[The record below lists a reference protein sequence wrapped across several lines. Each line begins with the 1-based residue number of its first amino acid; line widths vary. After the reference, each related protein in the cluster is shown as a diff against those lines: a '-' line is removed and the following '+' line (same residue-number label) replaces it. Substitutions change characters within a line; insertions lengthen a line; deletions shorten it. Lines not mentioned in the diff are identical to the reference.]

1 MSTISIIG
9 AGNMGSA
16 LARGLIRSGKADGKS
31 LVLFDVD
38 TAKTRSLAK
47 ELGAQTASNLQD
59 ALKPKTDVLILA
71 VKPQTV
77 GEVVEQLA
85 PKIHEKPLVV
95 SIAAGITTGSI
106 LARLHA
112 DARVIRVMP
121 NAATMVECGAT
132 ALCKGGGAD
141 EEDLRKALDLFSS
154 VGQAVVVDE
163 KMMNAVTAL
172 SASGLG
178 YLFVIMEALTD
189 GAVLMGMDRPTARSL
204 TVQTVLGAA
213 TMAAAEGAPFSE
225 LKDRI
230 TSPGGTTIAGLRILE
245 RSGLRGS
252 IMECIA
258 AATRRGEEL
267 QAKG

>member
-1 MSTISIIG
+1 MSMISIIG

-16 LARGLIRSGKADGKS
+16 LARGLIRSGKANGKS

-47 ELGAQTASNLQD
+47 ELGTQTASNLRD
-59 ALKPKTDVLILA
+59 ALRPKTEILILA
-71 VKPQTV
+71 VKPQMI

-85 PKIHEKPLVV
+85 PKIREKPLVV

-121 NAATMVECGAT
+121 NAAAMVECGAT

-141 EEDLRKALDLFSS
+141 EDDLKKALDLFSS

-163 KMMNAVTAL
+163 KMMNVVTAL

-213 TMAAAEGAPFSE
+213 TMAAAEGASFSE

-230 TSPGGTTIAGLRILE
+230 TSPGGTTMAGLRILE
-245 RSGLRGS
+245 RAAVRGA
-252 IMECIA
+252 IMECVA
-258 AATRRGEEL
+258 AATRRGDEL
-267 QAKG
+267 LAKG